1 MKSKRD
7 YEEKSLQR
15 DFTLEIKQVE
25 KEDRTIEFPFSSE
38 LPVERY
44 FGNEVLEH
52 SREAANLKRLNDGAP
67 FLWNHNPDQ
76 VLGVVERAY
85 IDEKKK
91 RGYAKVRFSEE
102 EFADSKFRDV
112 KNKILRNISFGYVI
126 NKAEEVEDSI
136 VARDWEAFEVSLVSI
151 PADNSIGI
159 SRSINNKIEANDMQ
173 NNNKKDNI
181 MEEAHVSASSDALP
195 TKLNLKNMTTN
206 EKEIDLVRSEDAV
219 NKALKSDRAR
229 FDQIRKTGKKY
240 EMNDL
245 ADEYIR
251 DGRSVQEFNQAV
263 MDQWNPEKITPKPQ
277 DAEIGLSETE
287 ARSFS
292 FIRALNYL
300 ANPGDRAAREAA
312 AFEIEASNAAA
323 KKAGRVSRG
332 ITVPY
337 DVMRKQVV
345 QRDLKT
351 SPATQG
357 GNLVQTDLDSANF
370 IDLLRNSSVLDQA
383 GATTLTGLQGNIA
396 IPRQSGAATA
406 YWVAEGGAPTESQ
419 QAIQQ
424 VSMVPR
430 TCGAFT
436 DISRK
441 LLIQSSISVEQMV
454 RNDIAKVIALEIDRA
469 ALYGTGSSNEPLGLH
484 NTSGIGTESITA
496 NNPTFAQV
504 VNMES
509 DVAAANALMG
519 NLAYIT
525 GATIRGAMKV
535 KAKDSG
541 SGLFL
546 WDGNNT
552 VNGYNAYMSNQIES
566 GDLWFG
572 NWSDCIIGYWSS
584 LDLLVDP
591 YTHST
596 SGTIRITALQ
606 DVDVAFRHA
615 ASFSLGA

>member
-1 MKSKRD
+1 MKIMNKRD

-44 FGNEVLEH
+44 FGSEVLEH

-91 RGYAKVRFSEE
+91 RGYARVRFSEE

-126 NKAEEVEDSI
+126 NKAEEVDNSI

-159 SRSINNKIEANDMQ
+159 SRSINNKNEANDMQ
-173 NNNKKDNI
+173 NNNKKDN
-181 MEEAHVSASSDALP
+181 MLVEAHVSASSDALP
-195 TKLNLKNMTTN
+195 TKLTLKNMTTN

-240 EMNDL
+240 DMNDL

-277 DAEIGLSETE
+277 DAEIGINETE

-337 DVMRKQVV
+337 DVMR
-345 QRDLKT
+345 RDLKT

-357 GNLVQTDLDSANF
+357 GNLVQTDLDAANF
-370 IDLLRNSSVLDQA
+370 IDLLRNSSALDQA

-396 IPRQSGAATA
+396 IPRQSGAASA
-406 YWVAEGGAPTESQ
+406 YWVAEGGAPTESK

-424 VSMVPR
+424 VSMIPR

-441 LLIQSSISVEQMV
+441 LLIQSSLDVETMV

-552 VNGYNAYMSNQIES
+552 VNGYNAYMSNQVEA

>member
-1 MKSKRD
+1 MKIMNKRD

-126 NKAEEVEDSI
+126 NKAEEIDNSI

-159 SRSINNKIEANDMQ
+159 SRSINNKNEVNHMQ
-173 NNNKKDNI
+173 NNDKKDNI
-181 MEEAHVSASSDALP
+181 LEEAYVSASSDALP
-195 TKLNLKNMTTN
+195 TKLTLKNMTTN

-240 EMNDL
+240 DMNDL

-337 DVMRKQVV
+337 DVMR
-345 QRDLKT
+345 RDLKT

-357 GNLVQTDLDSANF
+357 GNLVQTDLDAANF
-370 IDLLRNSSVLDQA
+370 IDLLRNSSALDQA

-396 IPRQSGAATA
+396 IPRQSGAASA

-441 LLIQSSISVEQMV
+441 LLIQSSLDVETMV

-552 VNGYNAYMSNQIES
+552 VNGYNAYMSNQVEA

>member
-1 MKSKRD
+1 
-7 YEEKSLQR
+7 
-15 DFTLEIKQVE
+15 
-25 KEDRTIEFPFSSE
+25 
-38 LPVERY
+38 
-44 FGNEVLEH
+44 
-52 SREAANLKRLNDGAP
+52 
-67 FLWNHNPDQ
+67 
-76 VLGVVERAY
+76 
-85 IDEKKK
+85 
-91 RGYAKVRFSEE
+91 
-102 EFADSKFRDV
+102 
-112 KNKILRNISFGYVI
+112 
-126 NKAEEVEDSI
+126 
-136 VARDWEAFEVSLVSI
+136 
-151 PADNSIGI
+151 
-159 SRSINNKIEANDMQ
+159 
-173 NNNKKDNI
+173 
-181 MEEAHVSASSDALP
+181 
-195 TKLNLKNMTTN
+195 MTTN

-277 DAEIGLSETE
+277 DAEIGLSEAET
-287 ARSFS
+287 RSFS
-292 FIRALNYL
+292 FLRALNYL

-337 DVMRKQVV
+337 DVMR
-345 QRDLKT
+345 RDLKT

-357 GNLVQTDLDSANF
+357 GNLVQTDLDAANF

-424 VSMVPR
+424 VSMIPR

-519 NLAYIT
+519 NLSYIT

-552 VNGYNAYMSNQIES
+552 VNGYNAYMSNQIEA

>member
-44 FGNEVLEH
+44 FGKEVLEH

-126 NKAEEVEDSI
+126 NKAEEVDNSI
-136 VARDWEAFEVSLVSI
+136 VARNWEAFEVSLVSI

-159 SRSINNKIEANDMQ
+159 SRSINNKIKENDMQ

-181 MEEAHVSASSDALP
+181 MKEAYVSASSDALP

-206 EKEIDLVRSEDAV
+206 EKELDLVRSEDAV

-263 MDQWNPEKITPKPQ
+263 MDKWNPEKITPKPQ
-277 DAEIGLSETE
+277 DAEIGLNQTE

-292 FIRALNYL
+292 FIKALNYL

-337 DVMRKQVV
+337 DVMR
-345 QRDLKT
+345 RDLKT

-357 GNLVQTDLDSANF
+357 GNLVQTDLDAANF
-370 IDLLRNSSVLDQA
+370 IDLLRNSSALDQA

-424 VSMVPR
+424 VSMIPR

-441 LLIQSSISVEQMV
+441 LLIQSSLDVETMV
-454 RNDIAKVIALEIDRA
+454 RNDIAQVIALEIDRV

-484 NTSGIGTESITA
+484 NTSGIGTESITS

-535 KAKDSG
+535 KTKDSG
-541 SGLFL
+541 SGQFL
-546 WDGNNT
+546 WSGDNT
-552 VNGYNAYMSNQIES
+552 VNGYPAFMSNQVEA
-566 GDLWFG
+566 GDIWFG

-615 ASFSLGA
+615 ASYSLGA

>member
-1 MKSKRD
+1 MKIMNKRD

-126 NKAEEVEDSI
+126 NKAEEIDNSI

-159 SRSINNKIEANDMQ
+159 SRSINNKNEVNHMQ
-173 NNNKKDNI
+173 NNDKKDNI
-181 MEEAHVSASSDALP
+181 LEEAYVSASSDALP
-195 TKLNLKNMTTN
+195 TKLTLKNMTTN

-240 EMNDL
+240 DMNDL

-277 DAEIGLSETE
+277 DAEIGLNETE

-337 DVMRKQVV
+337 DVMR
-345 QRDLKT
+345 RDLKT

-357 GNLVQTDLDSANF
+357 GNLVQTDLDAANF
-370 IDLLRNSSVLDQA
+370 IDLLRNSSALDQA

-396 IPRQSGAATA
+396 IPRQSGAASA

-441 LLIQSSISVEQMV
+441 LLIQSSLDVETMV

-552 VNGYNAYMSNQIES
+552 VNGYNAYMSNQVEA

>member
-1 MKSKRD
+1 MKIMNKRD

-44 FGNEVLEH
+44 FGSEVLEH

-126 NKAEEVEDSI
+126 NKAEEVDNSI

-159 SRSINNKIEANDMQ
+159 SRSINDKIEANHMQ

-181 MEEAHVSASSDALP
+181 MKEANVSASSDALP

-206 EKEIDLVRSEDAV
+206 DKELDLVRSEDAV

-240 EMNDL
+240 DMNDL

-277 DAEIGLSETE
+277 DAEIGLSEAET
-287 ARSFS
+287 RSFS

-337 DVMRKQVV
+337 DVMR
-345 QRDLKT
+345 RDLKT

-357 GNLVQTDLDSANF
+357 GNLVQTDLDAANF
-370 IDLLRNSSVLDQA
+370 IDLLRNSSALDQA

-441 LLIQSSISVEQMV
+441 LLIQSSLDVEQMV

-552 VNGYNAYMSNQIES
+552 VNGYNAYMSNQVEA
-566 GDLWFG
+566 GDIWFG

>member
-1 MKSKRD
+1 MKIMNKRD

-44 FGNEVLEH
+44 FGSEVLEH

-91 RGYAKVRFSEE
+91 RGYARVRFSEE

-126 NKAEEVEDSI
+126 NKAEEVDNSI

-159 SRSINNKIEANDMQ
+159 SRSINNKNEANDMQ
-173 NNNKKDNI
+173 NNNKKDN
-181 MEEAHVSASSDALP
+181 MLVEAHVSASSDALP
-195 TKLNLKNMTTN
+195 TKLTLKNMTTN

-240 EMNDL
+240 DMNDL

-251 DGRSVQEFNQAV
+251 EGRSVQEFNQAV

-337 DVMRKQVV
+337 DVMR
-345 QRDLKT
+345 RDLKT

-357 GNLVQTDLDSANF
+357 GNLIQTDVDASNF
-370 IDLLRNSSVLDQA
+370 ISLLRNASALDQA

-396 IPRQSGAATA
+396 IPRQSGAASA

-441 LLIQSSISVEQMV
+441 LLIQSSLDVETMV

-552 VNGYNAYMSNQIES
+552 VNGYNAYMSNQVAA

>member
-1 MKSKRD
+1 MKIMNKRD

-76 VLGVVERAY
+76 VLGAVERAY

-102 EFADSKFRDV
+102 EFANSKFRDV

-126 NKAEEVEDSI
+126 NKAEEIDNSI

-159 SRSINNKIEANDMQ
+159 SRSINNKNDANDMQ

-181 MEEAHVSASSDALP
+181 MKEANVSASSDALP
-195 TKLNLKNMTTN
+195 TKLTLKNMTTN
-206 EKEIDLVRSEDAV
+206 EKELDLVRSEDAV

-240 EMNDL
+240 DMNDL

-251 DGRSVQEFNQAV
+251 EGRSVQDFNQAV

-277 DAEIGLSETE
+277 DAEIGLSESET
-287 ARSFS
+287 RSFS

-337 DVMRKQVV
+337 DVMR
-345 QRDLKT
+345 RDLKT

-357 GNLVQTDLDSANF
+357 GNLVQTDLDASNF
-370 IDLLRNSSVLDQA
+370 ISLLRNNSALDQA

-424 VSMVPR
+424 VSMIPR

-441 LLIQSSISVEQMV
+441 LLIQSSLDIETMV
-454 RNDIAKVIALEIDRA
+454 RNDIAQVIALEIDRV

-484 NTSGIGTESITA
+484 NTSGIGTESITS

-535 KAKDSG
+535 KTKDSG
-541 SGLFL
+541 SGQFL
-546 WDGNNT
+546 WSGDNE
-552 VNGYNAYMSNQIES
+552 VNGYPAFMSNQVEA
-566 GDLWFG
+566 GDIWFG

>member
-7 YEEKSLQR
+7 FEEKSLQR
-15 DFTLEIKQVE
+15 DFTLELKQVE

-44 FGNEVLEH
+44 FGKEVLEH
-52 SREAANLKRLNDGAP
+52 TRKAANLKRLNDGAP

-91 RGYAKVRFSEE
+91 RGYARVRFSKE

-112 KNKILRNISFGYVI
+112 KDKILRNISFGYVI

-136 VARDWEAFEVSLVSI
+136 VARDWEAFEVSLTPI
-151 PADNSIGI
+151 PADASIGLG
-159 SRSINNKIEANDMQ
+159 RAINNKIEANDMQ

-206 EKEIDLVRSEDAV
+206 EKELDLVRSEDAV

-240 EMNDL
+240 DMNDL

-251 DGRSVQEFNQAV
+251 EGRSVQDFNQAV

-277 DAEIGLSETE
+277 DAEIGLSEAET
-287 ARSFS
+287 RSFS

-337 DVMRKQVV
+337 DVMR
-345 QRDLKT
+345 RDLKT

-357 GNLVQTDLDSANF
+357 GNLVQTDLDAANF
-370 IDLLRNSSVLDQA
+370 IDLLRNSSALDQA

-441 LLIQSSISVEQMV
+441 LLIQSSLDVEQMV

-552 VNGYNAYMSNQIES
+552 VNGYNAYMSNQVEA
-566 GDLWFG
+566 GDIWFG

>member
-1 MKSKRD
+1 MKIMNKRD

-91 RGYAKVRFSEE
+91 RGYARVRFSEE
-102 EFADSKFRDV
+102 DFADSKFRDV
-112 KNKILRNISFGYVI
+112 KDKILRNISFGYVI
-126 NKAEEVEDSI
+126 KEAEEVDNSI

-195 TKLNLKNMTTN
+195 SKLTIKNMTTSD
-206 EKEIDLVRSEDAV
+206 KELDLVRSEDAV

-277 DAEIGLSETE
+277 DAEIGLSEAET
-287 ARSFS
+287 RSFS

-337 DVMRKQVV
+337 DVMR
-345 QRDLKT
+345 RDLKT

-357 GNLVQTDLDSANF
+357 GNLVQTDLDAANF
-370 IDLLRNSSVLDQA
+370 IDLLRNSSALDQA

-441 LLIQSSISVEQMV
+441 LLIQSSLDVEQMV

-552 VNGYNAYMSNQIES
+552 VNGYNAYMSNQVEA
-566 GDLWFG
+566 GDIWFG

>member
-1 MKSKRD
+1 MNKRD

-44 FGNEVLEH
+44 FGSEVLEH

-126 NKAEEVEDSI
+126 NKAEEVDNSI

-159 SRSINNKIEANDMQ
+159 SRSINDKIEANHMQ

-206 EKEIDLVRSEDAV
+206 EKELDLVRSEDAV

-240 EMNDL
+240 DMNDL

-277 DAEIGLSETE
+277 DAEIGLSEAET
-287 ARSFS
+287 RSFS

-337 DVMRKQVV
+337 DVMR
-345 QRDLKT
+345 RDLKT

-357 GNLVQTDLDSANF
+357 GNLVQTDLDAANF
-370 IDLLRNSSVLDQA
+370 IDLLRNSSALDQA

-441 LLIQSSISVEQMV
+441 LLIQSSLDVEQMV

-552 VNGYNAYMSNQIES
+552 VNGYNAYMSNQVEA
-566 GDLWFG
+566 GDIWFG

>member
-1 MKSKRD
+1 MKIMNKRD

-126 NKAEEVEDSI
+126 NKAEEIDNSI

-159 SRSINNKIEANDMQ
+159 SRSINNKNEVNHMQ
-173 NNNKKDNI
+173 NNDKKDNI
-181 MEEAHVSASSDALP
+181 LEEAYVSASSDALP
-195 TKLNLKNMTTN
+195 TKLSIKNMTTN

-240 EMNDL
+240 DMNDL

-337 DVMRKQVV
+337 DVMR
-345 QRDLKT
+345 RDLKT

-357 GNLVQTDLDSANF
+357 GNLVQTDLDAANF
-370 IDLLRNSSVLDQA
+370 IDLLRNSSALDQA

-396 IPRQSGAATA
+396 IPRQSGAASA

-441 LLIQSSISVEQMV
+441 LLIQSSLDVETMV

-552 VNGYNAYMSNQIES
+552 VNGYNAYMSNQVEA

>member
-1 MKSKRD
+1 MKIMNKRD

-44 FGNEVLEH
+44 FGSEVLEH

-91 RGYAKVRFSEE
+91 RGYARVRFSEE

-126 NKAEEVEDSI
+126 NKAEEVDNSI

-159 SRSINNKIEANDMQ
+159 SRSINNKNEANDMQ
-173 NNNKKDNI
+173 NNNKKDN
-181 MEEAHVSASSDALP
+181 MLVEAHVSASSDALP
-195 TKLNLKNMTTN
+195 TKLTLKNMTTN

-229 FDQIRKTGKKY
+229 FDQIRKTRKKY
-240 EMNDL
+240 DMNDL

-277 DAEIGLSETE
+277 DAEIGLSEAET
-287 ARSFS
+287 RSFS
-292 FIRALNYL
+292 FIKALNYL

-337 DVMRKQVV
+337 DVMR
-345 QRDLKT
+345 RDLKT

-357 GNLVQTDLDSANF
+357 GNLVQTDLDAANF
-370 IDLLRNSSVLDQA
+370 IDLLRNSSALDQA

-441 LLIQSSISVEQMV
+441 LLIQSSLDVETMV

-552 VNGYNAYMSNQIES
+552 VNGYNAYMSNQVEA

>member
-1 MKSKRD
+1 MKIMNKRD

-126 NKAEEVEDSI
+126 NKAEEVDNSI

-159 SRSINNKIEANDMQ
+159 SRSINNKNESNHMQ
-173 NNNKKDNI
+173 NNDKKDNI
-181 MEEAHVSASSDALP
+181 LEEANVSASSDALP
-195 TKLNLKNMTTN
+195 SKLTIKNMTTSD
-206 EKEIDLVRSEDAV
+206 KELDLVRSEDAV

-240 EMNDL
+240 DMNDL

-277 DAEIGLSETE
+277 DAEIGLSEAET
-287 ARSFS
+287 RSFS

-337 DVMRKQVV
+337 DVMR
-345 QRDLKT
+345 RDLKT

-357 GNLVQTDLDSANF
+357 GNLIQTDVDASNF
-370 IDLLRNSSVLDQA
+370 ISLLRNSSALDQA

-441 LLIQSSISVEQMV
+441 LLIQSSLDVEQMV

-552 VNGYNAYMSNQIES
+552 VNGYNAYMSNQVEA
-566 GDLWFG
+566 GDIWFG

>member
-1 MKSKRD
+1 MKIMNKRD

-44 FGNEVLEH
+44 FGSEVLEH

-91 RGYAKVRFSEE
+91 RGYARVRFSEE

-126 NKAEEVEDSI
+126 NKAEEVDNSI

-159 SRSINNKIEANDMQ
+159 SRSINNKNEANDMQ
-173 NNNKKDNI
+173 NNNKKDN
-181 MEEAHVSASSDALP
+181 MLLEAHVSASSDALP
-195 TKLNLKNMTTN
+195 TKLTLKNMTTN

-240 EMNDL
+240 DMNDL

-277 DAEIGLSETE
+277 DAEIGLNETE

-337 DVMRKQVV
+337 DVMR
-345 QRDLKT
+345 RDLKT

-357 GNLVQTDLDSANF
+357 GNLIQTDVDASNF
-370 IDLLRNSSVLDQA
+370 ISLLRNASALDQA

-396 IPRQSGAATA
+396 IPRQSGAASA

-441 LLIQSSISVEQMV
+441 LLIQSSLDVETMV

-552 VNGYNAYMSNQIES
+552 VNGYNAYMSNQVAA

>member
-1 MKSKRD
+1 MKIMNKRD

-25 KEDRTIEFPFSSE
+25 KQDRTIEFPFSSE

-126 NKAEEVEDSI
+126 NKAEEVDNSI

-159 SRSINNKIEANDMQ
+159 SRSINNKNEANHMQ
-173 NNNKKDNI
+173 NNDKKDNI
-181 MEEAHVSASSDALP
+181 LEEAHVSASSDALP
-195 TKLNLKNMTTN
+195 SKLTIKNMTTSD
-206 EKEIDLVRSEDAV
+206 KELDLVRSEDAV

-240 EMNDL
+240 DMNDL

-251 DGRSVQEFNQAV
+251 EGRSVQEFNQAV

-277 DAEIGLSETE
+277 DAEIGLSEAET
-287 ARSFS
+287 RSFS
-292 FIRALNYL
+292 FLRALNYL

-337 DVMRKQVV
+337 DVMS
-345 QRDLKT
+345 RDLKT

-357 GNLVQTDLDSANF
+357 GNLVQTDLDAANF
-370 IDLLRNSSVLDQA
+370 IDLLRNNSVLDQA
-383 GATTLTGLQGNIA
+383 GATILTGLQGNIA

-424 VSMVPR
+424 VSMIPR

-441 LLIQSSISVEQMV
+441 LLIQSSIDVEQMV
-454 RNDIAKVIALEIDRA
+454 RNDISKVIALEIDRA

-519 NLAYIT
+519 NLSYVT

-552 VNGYNAYMSNQIES
+552 VNGYNAYMSNQVEA
-566 GDLWFG
+566 GDIWFG

-591 YTHST
+591 YTHSS

>member
-1 MKSKRD
+1 MKIMNKRD

-44 FGNEVLEH
+44 FGSEVLEH

-91 RGYAKVRFSEE
+91 RGYARVRFSEE

-126 NKAEEVEDSI
+126 NKAEEVDNSI

-159 SRSINNKIEANDMQ
+159 SRSINNKNEANDMQ
-173 NNNKKDNI
+173 NNNKKDN
-181 MEEAHVSASSDALP
+181 MLVEAHVSASSDALP
-195 TKLNLKNMTTN
+195 TKLTLKNMTTN

-240 EMNDL
+240 DMNDL

-277 DAEIGLSETE
+277 DAEIGLNETE

-337 DVMRKQVV
+337 DVMR
-345 QRDLKT
+345 RDLKT

-357 GNLVQTDLDSANF
+357 GNLVQTDLDAANF
-370 IDLLRNSSVLDQA
+370 IDLLRNSSALDQA

-396 IPRQSGAATA
+396 IPRQSGAASA

-441 LLIQSSISVEQMV
+441 LLIQSSLDVETMV

-552 VNGYNAYMSNQIES
+552 VNGYNAYMSNQVEA
-566 GDLWFG
+566 GDIWFG

>member
-1 MKSKRD
+1 MKIMNKRD

-44 FGNEVLEH
+44 FGSEVLEH

-126 NKAEEVEDSI
+126 NKAEEVDNSI

-159 SRSINNKIEANDMQ
+159 SRSINDKIEANHMQ

-240 EMNDL
+240 DMNDL

-277 DAEIGLSETE
+277 DAEIGLSEAET
-287 ARSFS
+287 RSFS

-337 DVMRKQVV
+337 DVMR
-345 QRDLKT
+345 RDLKT

-357 GNLVQTDLDSANF
+357 GNLVQTDLDAANF
-370 IDLLRNSSVLDQA
+370 IDLLRNSSALDQA

-441 LLIQSSISVEQMV
+441 LLIQSSLDVEQMV

-552 VNGYNAYMSNQIES
+552 VNGYNAYMSNQVEA
-566 GDLWFG
+566 GDIWFG

>member
-1 MKSKRD
+1 MKIMNKRD

-126 NKAEEVEDSI
+126 NKAEEIDDSI

-159 SRSINNKIEANDMQ
+159 SRSINNKNDANDMQ

-181 MEEAHVSASSDALP
+181 MEEANVSASSDALP

-240 EMNDL
+240 DMNDL

-337 DVMRKQVV
+337 DVMR
-345 QRDLKT
+345 RDLKT

-357 GNLVQTDLDSANF
+357 GNLVQTDLDAANF
-370 IDLLRNSSVLDQA
+370 IDLLRNSSALDQA

-396 IPRQSGAATA
+396 IPRQSGAASA

-441 LLIQSSISVEQMV
+441 LLIQSSLDVETMV

-552 VNGYNAYMSNQIES
+552 VNGYNAYMSNQVEA

>member
-1 MKSKRD
+1 MKIMNKRD

-91 RGYAKVRFSEE
+91 RGYARVRFSEE
-102 EFADSKFRDV
+102 DFADSKFRDV

-126 NKAEEVEDSI
+126 NKAEEVDNSI

-159 SRSINNKIEANDMQ
+159 SRSINNKNESNHMQ
-173 NNNKKDNI
+173 NNDKKDNI
-181 MEEAHVSASSDALP
+181 LEEAHVSASSDALP
-195 TKLNLKNMTTN
+195 SKLTIKNMTTN
-206 EKEIDLVRSEDAV
+206 DKELDLVRSEDAV

-251 DGRSVQEFNQAV
+251 EGRSVQEFNQAV

-277 DAEIGLSETE
+277 DAEIGLSEAET
-287 ARSFS
+287 RSFS
-292 FIRALNYL
+292 FLRALNYL

-337 DVMRKQVV
+337 DVMR
-345 QRDLKT
+345 RDLKT

-357 GNLVQTDLDSANF
+357 GNLVQTDLDAANF

-419 QAIQQ
+419 QAIKQ
-424 VSMVPR
+424 VSMIPR

-441 LLIQSSISVEQMV
+441 LLIQSSIDVEQMV

-519 NLAYIT
+519 NLSYVT

-546 WDGNNT
+546 WEGNNT
-552 VNGYNAYMSNQIES
+552 VNGYNAYMSNQVES

>member
-1 MKSKRD
+1 MKIMNKRD

-44 FGNEVLEH
+44 FGSEVLEH

-91 RGYAKVRFSEE
+91 RGYARVRFSEE

-126 NKAEEVEDSI
+126 NKAEEVDNSI

-159 SRSINNKIEANDMQ
+159 SRSINNKNEANDMQ
-173 NNNKKDNI
+173 NNNKKDN
-181 MEEAHVSASSDALP
+181 MLLEAHVSASSDALP
-195 TKLNLKNMTTN
+195 TKLTLKNMTTN

-240 EMNDL
+240 DMNDL

-277 DAEIGLSETE
+277 DAEIGLNETE

-337 DVMRKQVV
+337 DVMR
-345 QRDLKT
+345 RDLKT

-370 IDLLRNSSVLDQA
+370 IDLLRNSSALDQA

-396 IPRQSGAATA
+396 IPRQSGAASA

-424 VSMVPR
+424 VSMIPR

-441 LLIQSSISVEQMV
+441 LLIQSSLDVETMV

-552 VNGYNAYMSNQIES
+552 VNGYNAYMSNQVEA

>member
-1 MKSKRD
+1 MKIMNKRD

-126 NKAEEVEDSI
+126 NKAEEIDNSI

-159 SRSINNKIEANDMQ
+159 SRSINNKNEVNHMQ
-173 NNNKKDNI
+173 NNDKKDNI
-181 MEEAHVSASSDALP
+181 LEEAYVSASSDALP
-195 TKLNLKNMTTN
+195 TKLTLKNMTTN

-240 EMNDL
+240 DMNDL

-337 DVMRKQVV
+337 DVMR
-345 QRDLKT
+345 RDLKT

-357 GNLVQTDLDSANF
+357 GNLVQTDLDAANF
-370 IDLLRNSSVLDQA
+370 IDLLRNSSALDQA

-396 IPRQSGAATA
+396 IPRQSGAASA

-441 LLIQSSISVEQMV
+441 LLIQSSLDVETMV

-484 NTSGIGTESITA
+484 NTSGIGTEAITA

-552 VNGYNAYMSNQIES
+552 VNGYNAYMSNQVEA

>member
-7 YEEKSLQR
+7 YQEKSLQR
-15 DFTLEIKQVE
+15 DFTLELKQVE

-44 FGNEVLEH
+44 FGKEVLEH
-52 SREAANLKRLNDGAP
+52 TRKAANLKRLNDGAP
-67 FLWNHNPDQ
+67 FLWNHNPDV
-76 VLGVVERAY
+76 VLGVVEKAY
-85 IDEKKK
+85 IDETKK
-91 RGYAKVRFSEE
+91 RGYAKVRFSKE

-112 KNKILRNISFGYVI
+112 KDKILRNISFGYVI

-136 VARDWEAFEVSLVSI
+136 VARDWEAFEVSLTPI
-151 PADNSIGI
+151 PADASIGLG
-159 SRSINNKIEANDMQ
+159 RAINNKIEANDMQ

-240 EMNDL
+240 DMNDL

-251 DGRSVQEFNQAV
+251 EGRSVQDFNQAV

-277 DAEIGLSETE
+277 DAEIGLSEAET
-287 ARSFS
+287 RSFS

-337 DVMRKQVV
+337 DVMR
-345 QRDLKT
+345 RDLKT

-370 IDLLRNSSVLDQA
+370 IDLLRNSSALDQA

-396 IPRQSGAATA
+396 IPRQSGAASA

-441 LLIQSSISVEQMV
+441 LLIQSSLDVETMV

-552 VNGYNAYMSNQIES
+552 VNGYNAYMSNQVEA
-566 GDLWFG
+566 GDIWFG

>member
-1 MKSKRD
+1 MKIMNKRD

-102 EFADSKFRDV
+102 EFAESKFRDV

-126 NKAEEVEDSI
+126 NKAEESEDSI
-136 VARDWEAFEVSLVSI
+136 IARDWEAFEVSLVSI

-159 SRSINNKIEANDMQ
+159 SRSINNKIEVNDMQ

-181 MEEAHVSASSDALP
+181 MEEANVSASSDALP
-195 TKLNLKNMTTN
+195 TKLTIKNMTTN

-251 DGRSVQEFNQAV
+251 NGRSVQEFNQAV

-277 DAEIGLSETE
+277 DAEIGLSEDET
-287 ARSFS
+287 RSFS
-292 FIRALNYL
+292 FLRALNYL

-337 DVMRKQVV
+337 DVMR
-345 QRDLKT
+345 RDLKT

-357 GNLVQTDLDSANF
+357 GNLVQTDLDAANF

-383 GATTLTGLQGNIA
+383 GATTLTGLQGNVA

-424 VSMVPR
+424 VSMIPR

-441 LLIQSSISVEQMV
+441 LLIQSSIDVEQMV

-484 NTSGIGTESITA
+484 NTSGIGTEAITA

-519 NLAYIT
+519 NLSYIT

-552 VNGYNAYMSNQIES
+552 VNGYNAYMSNQVEA

-572 NWSDCIIGYWSS
+572 NWSDCIVGYWSS

>member
-1 MKSKRD
+1 M
-7 YEEKSLQR
+7 
-15 DFTLEIKQVE
+15 
-25 KEDRTIEFPFSSE
+25 
-38 LPVERY
+38 
-44 FGNEVLEH
+44 
-52 SREAANLKRLNDGAP
+52 
-67 FLWNHNPDQ
+67 
-76 VLGVVERAY
+76 
-85 IDEKKK
+85 
-91 RGYAKVRFSEE
+91 
-102 EFADSKFRDV
+102 
-112 KNKILRNISFGYVI
+112 ILLMNIS
-126 NKAEEVEDSI
+126 E
-136 VARDWEAFEVSLVSI
+136 
-151 PADNSIGI
+151 
-159 SRSINNKIEANDMQ
+159 M
-173 NNNKKDNI
+173 
-181 MEEAHVSASSDALP
+181 
-195 TKLNLKNMTTN
+195 
-206 EKEIDLVRSEDAV
+206 AV
-219 NKALKSDRAR
+219 L
-229 FDQIRKTGKKY
+229 Y
-240 EMNDL
+240 
-245 ADEYIR
+245 
-251 DGRSVQEFNQAV
+251 EFNQAV

-337 DVMRKQVV
+337 DVMR
-345 QRDLKT
+345 RDLKT

-357 GNLVQTDLDSANF
+357 GNLVQTYLDAANF
-370 IDLLRNSSVLDQA
+370 IDLLRNSSALDQA

-396 IPRQSGAATA
+396 IPRQSGAASA

-424 VSMVPR
+424 VSMIPR

-441 LLIQSSISVEQMV
+441 LLIQSSLDVETMV

-552 VNGYNAYMSNQIES
+552 VNGYNAYMSNQVEA

>member
-7 YEEKSLQR
+7 YQEKSLQR
-15 DFTLEIKQVE
+15 DFTLELKQVE

-44 FGNEVLEH
+44 FGKEVLEH
-52 SREAANLKRLNDGAP
+52 TRKAANLKRLNDGAP
-67 FLWNHNPDQ
+67 FLWNHNPDV
-76 VLGVVERAY
+76 VLGVVEKAY
-85 IDEKKK
+85 IDETKK
-91 RGYAKVRFSEE
+91 RGYAKVRFSKE

-112 KNKILRNISFGYVI
+112 KDKILRNISFGYVI

-136 VARDWEAFEVSLVSI
+136 VARDWEAFEVSLTPI
-151 PADNSIGI
+151 PADASIGLG
-159 SRSINNKIEANDMQ
+159 RAINNKIEANDMQ

-181 MEEAHVSASSDALP
+181 MKEAHVSASSDASP

-240 EMNDL
+240 DMNDL

-251 DGRSVQEFNQAV
+251 EGRSVQEFNQAV

-337 DVMRKQVV
+337 DVMR
-345 QRDLKT
+345 RDLKT

-357 GNLVQTDLDSANF
+357 GNLIQTDVDASNF
-370 IDLLRNSSVLDQA
+370 ISLLRNASALDQA

-396 IPRQSGAATA
+396 IPRQSGAASA

-441 LLIQSSISVEQMV
+441 LLIQSSLDVETMV

-552 VNGYNAYMSNQIES
+552 VNGYNAYMSNQVAA

>member
-44 FGNEVLEH
+44 FGSEVLEH

-126 NKAEEVEDSI
+126 NKAEEIDNSI

-159 SRSINNKIEANDMQ
+159 SRSINNKIESNDMQ

-206 EKEIDLVRSEDAV
+206 EKELDLVRSEDAV

-240 EMNDL
+240 DMNDL

-263 MDQWNPEKITPKPQ
+263 MDKWNPEKITPKPQ
-277 DAEIGLSETE
+277 DAEIGLSAAES
-287 ARSFS
+287 RSFS
-292 FIRALNYL
+292 FIKALNYL

-312 AFEIEASNAAA
+312 AFEIDASNAAA

-337 DVMRKQVV
+337 DVMR
-345 QRDLKT
+345 RDLKT

-357 GNLVQTDLDSANF
+357 GNLIQTEVDASNF
-370 IDLLRNSSVLDQA
+370 ISLLRNASALDQA

-424 VSMVPR
+424 VSMIPR

-441 LLIQSSISVEQMV
+441 LLIQSSLDVETMV
-454 RNDIAKVIALEIDRA
+454 RNDIAQVIALEIDRV

-484 NTSGIGTESITA
+484 NTSGIGTESITS

-535 KAKDSG
+535 KTKDSG
-541 SGLFL
+541 SGQFL
-546 WDGNNT
+546 WSGDNT
-552 VNGYNAYMSNQIES
+552 VNGYPAFMSNQVEA
-566 GDLWFG
+566 GDIWFG

-615 ASFSLGA
+615 ASYSLGA

>member
-159 SRSINNKIEANDMQ
+159 SRSINNKIEPNDMQ

-240 EMNDL
+240 DMNDL

-251 DGRSVQEFNQAV
+251 EGRSVQDFNQAV

-277 DAEIGLSETE
+277 DAEIGLSEAET
-287 ARSFS
+287 RSFS

-337 DVMRKQVV
+337 DVMR
-345 QRDLKT
+345 RDLKT

-357 GNLVQTDLDSANF
+357 GNLVQTDLDAANF
-370 IDLLRNSSVLDQA
+370 IDLLRNSSALDQA

-441 LLIQSSISVEQMV
+441 LLIQSSLDVEQMV

-552 VNGYNAYMSNQIES
+552 VNGYNAYMSNQVEA
-566 GDLWFG
+566 GDIWFG

>member
-44 FGNEVLEH
+44 FGSEVLEH

-126 NKAEEVEDSI
+126 NKAEEIDNSI

-159 SRSINNKIEANDMQ
+159 SRSINNKIESNDMQ

-181 MEEAHVSASSDALP
+181 IKEAHVSASSDALP

-206 EKEIDLVRSEDAV
+206 EKELDLVRSEDAV

-240 EMNDL
+240 DMNDL

-263 MDQWNPEKITPKPQ
+263 MDKWNPEKITPKPQ
-277 DAEIGLSETE
+277 DAEIGLSAAES
-287 ARSFS
+287 RSFS
-292 FIRALNYL
+292 FIKALNYL

-312 AFEIEASNAAA
+312 AFEIDASNAAA

-337 DVMRKQVV
+337 DVMR
-345 QRDLKT
+345 RDLKT

-357 GNLVQTDLDSANF
+357 GNLIQTEVDASNF
-370 IDLLRNSSVLDQA
+370 ISLLRNASALDQA

-406 YWVAEGGAPTESQ
+406 Y
-419 QAIQQ
+419 
-424 VSMVPR
+424 
-430 TCGAFT
+430 
-436 DISRK
+436 
-441 LLIQSSISVEQMV
+441 
-454 RNDIAKVIALEIDRA
+454 
-469 ALYGTGSSNEPLGLH
+469 
-484 NTSGIGTESITA
+484 
-496 NNPTFAQV
+496 
-504 VNMES
+504 
-509 DVAAANALMG
+509 
-519 NLAYIT
+519 
-525 GATIRGAMKV
+525 
-535 KAKDSG
+535 
-541 SGLFL
+541 
-546 WDGNNT
+546 
-552 VNGYNAYMSNQIES
+552 
-566 GDLWFG
+566 
-572 NWSDCIIGYWSS
+572 
-584 LDLLVDP
+584 
-591 YTHST
+591 
-596 SGTIRITALQ
+596 
-606 DVDVAFRHA
+606 
-615 ASFSLGA
+615 

>member
-1 MKSKRD
+1 MKIMNKRD

-44 FGNEVLEH
+44 FGNEILEH
-52 SREAANLKRLNDGAP
+52 TRKAANLKRLNDGAP
-67 FLWNHNPDQ
+67 FLWNHNPDV
-76 VLGVVERAY
+76 VLGVVEKAY
-85 IDEKKK
+85 IDETKR
-91 RGYAKVRFSEE
+91 RGYAKVRFSKE

-112 KNKILRNISFGYVI
+112 KDKILRNISFGYVI
-126 NKAEEVEDSI
+126 KEAEEVDNSI
-136 VARDWEAFEVSLVSI
+136 VARDWEAFEVSLTPI
-151 PADNSIGI
+151 AADPSIGLG
-159 SRSINNKIEANDMQ
+159 RSINNKIEANHMQ
-173 NNNKKDNI
+173 TNDKKDNI
-181 MEEAHVSASSDALP
+181 LEEAHVSASSDALP
-195 TKLNLKNMTTN
+195 SKLTIKNMTTSD
-206 EKEIDLVRSEDAV
+206 KELDLVRSEDAV

-251 DGRSVQEFNQAV
+251 NGRSVQEFNQAV

-277 DAEIGLSETE
+277 DAEIGLSEAET
-287 ARSFS
+287 RSFS
-292 FIRALNYL
+292 FLKALNYL
-300 ANPGDRAAREAA
+300 ANPGDRAAREEA

-337 DVMRKQVV
+337 DVMR
-345 QRDLKT
+345 RDLKT

-357 GNLVQTDLDSANF
+357 GNLVQTDLDAANF
-370 IDLLRNSSVLDQA
+370 IDLLRNNSVLGQA
-383 GATTLTGLQGNIA
+383 GSTVLTGLQGNIA
-396 IPRQSGAATA
+396 IPKLAGGSSA
-406 YWVAEGGAPTESQ
+406 YWISEGGAPTESQ
-419 QAIQQ
+419 QSIQQ
-424 VSMVPR
+424 VSMIPR

-441 LLIQSSISVEQMV
+441 LLIQSSLDVESLV

-519 NLAYIT
+519 NLSYVT

-546 WDGNNT
+546 WEGNNT
-552 VNGYNAYMSNQIES
+552 VNGYNAYMSNQIQA

>member
-1 MKSKRD
+1 MNKRD

-44 FGNEVLEH
+44 FGSEVLEH

-91 RGYAKVRFSEE
+91 RGYARVRFSEE

-126 NKAEEVEDSI
+126 NKAEEVDNSI

-159 SRSINNKIEANDMQ
+159 SRSINNKNEANDMQ
-173 NNNKKDNI
+173 NNNKKDN
-181 MEEAHVSASSDALP
+181 MLLEAHVSASSDALP
-195 TKLNLKNMTTN
+195 TKLTLKNMTTN

-240 EMNDL
+240 DMNDL

-277 DAEIGLSETE
+277 DAEIGLNETE

-337 DVMRKQVV
+337 DVMR
-345 QRDLKT
+345 RDLKT

-357 GNLVQTDLDSANF
+357 GNLVQTDLDAANF
-370 IDLLRNSSVLDQA
+370 IDLLRNSSALDQA

-396 IPRQSGAATA
+396 IPRQSGAASA

-424 VSMVPR
+424 VSMIPR

-441 LLIQSSISVEQMV
+441 LLIQSSLDVETMV

-552 VNGYNAYMSNQIES
+552 VNGYNAYMSNQVEA

>member
-15 DFTLEIKQVE
+15 DFTLELKQVE

-44 FGNEVLEH
+44 FGKEVLEH
-52 SREAANLKRLNDGAP
+52 TRKAANLKRLNDGAP
-67 FLWNHNPDQ
+67 FLWNHDSSQ
-76 VLGVVERAY
+76 VLGVVEKAY
-85 IDEKKK
+85 IDEGKR
-91 RGYAKVRFSEE
+91 RGYAKVRFSKE

-112 KNKILRNISFGYVI
+112 KDKILRNISFGYVI
-126 NKAEEVEDSI
+126 NKAEEVDDTI
-136 VARDWEAFEVSLVSI
+136 VVRDFEVFEISLVSI

-240 EMNDL
+240 DMNDL

-251 DGRSVQEFNQAV
+251 EGRSVQDFNQAV

-277 DAEIGLSETE
+277 DAEIGLSEAET
-287 ARSFS
+287 RSFS

-337 DVMRKQVV
+337 DVMR
-345 QRDLKT
+345 RDLKT

-357 GNLVQTDLDSANF
+357 GNLIQTDVDASNF
-370 IDLLRNSSVLDQA
+370 ISLLRNASALDQA

-396 IPRQSGAATA
+396 IPRQSGAAPA

-441 LLIQSSISVEQMV
+441 LLIQSSLDVETMV

-484 NTSGIGTESITA
+484 NTSGIGTESITS

-552 VNGYNAYMSNQIES
+552 VNGYNAYMSNQVEA

>member
-52 SREAANLKRLNDGAP
+52 TRKAANLKRLNDGAP

-126 NKAEEVEDSI
+126 NKAEEIDNTVL
-136 VARDWEAFEVSLVSI
+136 VRDYEVFEISLVSI
-151 PADNSIGI
+151 PADASVGVG
-159 SRSINNKIEANDMQ
+159 RSINNKIEANDMQ

-181 MEEAHVSASSDALP
+181 MKEAYVSASSDALP

-263 MDQWNPEKITPKPQ
+263 MDKWNPEKITPKPQ
-277 DAEIGLSETE
+277 DAEIGLNQTE

-292 FIRALNYL
+292 FIKALNYL

-337 DVMRKQVV
+337 DVMR
-345 QRDLKT
+345 RDLKT

-357 GNLVQTDLDSANF
+357 GHLVQTDLDAANF
-370 IDLLRNSSVLDQA
+370 IDLLRNSSALDQA

-424 VSMVPR
+424 VSMIPR

-441 LLIQSSISVEQMV
+441 LLIQSSLDVETMV
-454 RNDIAKVIALEIDRA
+454 RNDIAQVIALEIDRV

-484 NTSGIGTESITA
+484 NTSGIGTESITS

-535 KAKDSG
+535 KTKDSG
-541 SGLFL
+541 SGQFL
-546 WDGNNT
+546 WSGDNT
-552 VNGYNAYMSNQIES
+552 VNGYPAFMSNQVEA
-566 GDLWFG
+566 GDIWFG

-615 ASFSLGA
+615 ASYSLGA

>member
-7 YEEKSLQR
+7 YQEKSLQR
-15 DFTLEIKQVE
+15 DFTLELKQVE

-44 FGNEVLEH
+44 FGKEVLEH
-52 SREAANLKRLNDGAP
+52 TRKAANLKRLNDGAP
-67 FLWNHNPDQ
+67 FLWNHNPDV
-76 VLGVVERAY
+76 VLGVVEKAY
-85 IDEKKK
+85 IDETKK
-91 RGYAKVRFSEE
+91 RGYAKVRFSKE

-112 KNKILRNISFGYVI
+112 KDKILRNISFGYVI

-136 VARDWEAFEVSLVSI
+136 VARDWEAFEVSLTPI
-151 PADNSIGI
+151 PADASIGLG
-159 SRSINNKIEANDMQ
+159 RAINNKIEANDMQ

-240 EMNDL
+240 DMNDL

-251 DGRSVQEFNQAV
+251 EGRSVQDFNQAV

-277 DAEIGLSETE
+277 DAEIGLSEAET
-287 ARSFS
+287 RSFS

-337 DVMRKQVV
+337 DVMR
-345 QRDLKT
+345 RDLKT

-370 IDLLRNSSVLDQA
+370 IDLLRNASALDQA

-396 IPRQSGAATA
+396 IPRQSGAASA

-441 LLIQSSISVEQMV
+441 LLIQSSLDVETMV

-552 VNGYNAYMSNQIES
+552 VNGYNAYMSNQVEA
-566 GDLWFG
+566 GDIWFG

>member
-159 SRSINNKIEANDMQ
+159 SRSINNKIEPNDMQ

-277 DAEIGLSETE
+277 DAEIGLSEAET
-287 ARSFS
+287 RSFS

-337 DVMRKQVV
+337 DVMR
-345 QRDLKT
+345 RDLKT

-357 GNLVQTDLDSANF
+357 GNLVQTDLDAANF
-370 IDLLRNSSVLDQA
+370 IDLLRNSSALDQA

-441 LLIQSSISVEQMV
+441 LLIQSSLDVETMV

-552 VNGYNAYMSNQIES
+552 VNGYNAYMSNQVEA

>member
-1 MKSKRD
+1 MKIMNKRD

-91 RGYAKVRFSEE
+91 RGYARVRFSEE
-102 EFADSKFRDV
+102 DFADSKFRDV

-126 NKAEEVEDSI
+126 NKAEEVDNSI

-159 SRSINNKIEANDMQ
+159 SRSINNKIEANHMQ
-173 NNNKKDNI
+173 TNDKKDNI
-181 MEEAHVSASSDALP
+181 LEEANVSASSDALP
-195 TKLNLKNMTTN
+195 NKLTIKNMTTN
-206 EKEIDLVRSEDAV
+206 DKELDLVRSEDAV

-251 DGRSVQEFNQAV
+251 EGRSVQEFNQAV

-277 DAEIGLSETE
+277 DAEIGLSEAET
-287 ARSFS
+287 RSFS
-292 FIRALNYL
+292 FLRALNYL

-312 AFEIEASNAAA
+312 SFEIEASNAAA

-337 DVMRKQVV
+337 DVMR
-345 QRDLKT
+345 RDLKT

-357 GNLVQTDLDSANF
+357 GNLVQTDLDAANF

-424 VSMVPR
+424 VSMIPR

-441 LLIQSSISVEQMV
+441 LLIQSSIDVEQMV

-519 NLAYIT
+519 NLSYVT

-552 VNGYNAYMSNQIES
+552 VNGYNAYMSNQVEA
-566 GDLWFG
+566 GDIWFG

>member
-126 NKAEEVEDSI
+126 NKAEEVDNSI
-136 VARDWEAFEVSLVSI
+136 IARDWEAFEVSLVSI

-159 SRSINNKIEANDMQ
+159 SRSINNKNEASHMQ

-195 TKLNLKNMTTN
+195 TKLTTKNMTTN
-206 EKEIDLVRSEDAV
+206 EKELDLVRSEDAV

-240 EMNDL
+240 DMNDL

-251 DGRSVQEFNQAV
+251 EGRSVQDFNQAV

-277 DAEIGLSETE
+277 DAEIGLSEAET
-287 ARSFS
+287 RSFS
-292 FIRALNYL
+292 FLRALNYL

-337 DVMRKQVV
+337 DVMR
-345 QRDLKT
+345 RDLKT

-357 GNLVQTDLDSANF
+357 GNLVQTDLDAANF

-424 VSMVPR
+424 VSMIPR

-441 LLIQSSISVEQMV
+441 LLIQSSIDVEQMV

-552 VNGYNAYMSNQIES
+552 VNGYNAYMSNQVEA
-566 GDLWFG
+566 GDIWFG

>member
-1 MKSKRD
+1 MKIMNKRD

-44 FGNEVLEH
+44 FGSEVLEH

-91 RGYAKVRFSEE
+91 RGYARVRFSEE

-126 NKAEEVEDSI
+126 NKAEEVDNSI

-159 SRSINNKIEANDMQ
+159 SRSINNKNEANDMQ
-173 NNNKKDNI
+173 NNNKKDN
-181 MEEAHVSASSDALP
+181 MLVEAHVSASSDALP
-195 TKLNLKNMTTN
+195 TKLTLKNMTTN

-240 EMNDL
+240 DMNDL

-277 DAEIGLSETE
+277 DAEIGLNETE

-337 DVMRKQVV
+337 DVMR
-345 QRDLKT
+345 RDLKT

-357 GNLVQTDLDSANF
+357 GNLVQTDLDAANF
-370 IDLLRNSSVLDQA
+370 IDLLRNSSALDQA

-396 IPRQSGAATA
+396 IPRQSGAASA

-441 LLIQSSISVEQMV
+441 LLIQSSLDVETMV

-552 VNGYNAYMSNQIES
+552 VNGYNAYMSNQVEA

>member
-1 MKSKRD
+1 MKIMNKRD

-91 RGYAKVRFSEE
+91 RGYARVRFSEE

-126 NKAEEVEDSI
+126 NKAEEVDNSI

-159 SRSINNKIEANDMQ
+159 SRSINNKIEVNDMQ

-195 TKLNLKNMTTN
+195 SKLTIKNMTTN
-206 EKEIDLVRSEDAV
+206 EKELDLVRSEDAI

-240 EMNDL
+240 DMNDL

-277 DAEIGLSETE
+277 DAEIGLNETE

-337 DVMRKQVV
+337 DVMR
-345 QRDLKT
+345 RDLKT

-357 GNLVQTDLDSANF
+357 GNLVQTDLDAANF
-370 IDLLRNSSVLDQA
+370 IDLLRNSSALDQA

-441 LLIQSSISVEQMV
+441 LLIQSSIDVEQMV

-552 VNGYNAYMSNQIES
+552 VNGYNAYMSNQVEA